1 MIRLILSI
9 SIGTIMWWVGD
20 RMLPVPP
27 TFLELGVMAL
37 TEGVI
42 GLALGFAISTLMS
55 MLIIAGEV
63 ISMEMGFS
71 MARSIN
77 PESGTNATVVSQLL
91 QVIGM
96 LMVFSLD
103 LHHDALRILSD
114 TIHACP
120 VGQPFDFDPIWD
132 GVRELVGGSIHL
144 AIQFAMPIIGIM
156 LLMSTGTVLIGRAIP
171 SINMMEFAF
180 GLRVLMA
187 LGVLGFYI
195 VEAMPFVVA
204 SFQGQMDRVAEMFGG

>member
-1 MIRLILSI
+1 MELGILLQMTVALILHMVRAGAFFAVVTFFGRQRDSVMIRLILSI

-77 PESGTNATVVSQLL
+77 PESGTNATVVSQFLFFFWL
-91 QVIGM
+91 M
-96 LMVFSLD
+96 MVF
-103 LHHDALRILSD
+103 
-114 TIHACP
+114 
-120 VGQPFDFDPIWD
+120 
-132 GVRELVGGSIHL
+132 
-144 AIQFAMPIIGIM
+144 
-156 LLMSTGTVLIGRAIP
+156 
-171 SINMMEFAF
+171 
-180 GLRVLMA
+180 
-187 LGVLGFYI
+187 
-195 VEAMPFVVA
+195 
-204 SFQGQMDRVAEMFGG
+204 